1 MTDPLPR
8 WLERWLGIS
17 TGTGEGVAWSLEW
30 SWTWPAWLSLL
41 ILVLVVAVVA
51 ATYARENR
59 RARPAFR
66 AALAAIRLALVAI
79 AVFMLGQTTLSL
91 KRTGLPYVALVV
103 DDSLSMT
110 IADRYPEGVRAAVQ
124 PRVAAAGFDRLTRW
138 NLARTLLVE
147 NDAAFLRRLEENYRL
162 KPYWLSGPRA
172 SPAFETATVAEAM
185 AAELRTAEPS
195 AGSTRLGAAIRA
207 VLDELRGNAPA
218 AVVLVTDGINTEGP
232 SLSDAAAHA
241 RRRGVPL
248 YFIGLGDERPA
259 RDIKLSDLLVDDAVF
274 LGDVVYFEA
283 KITSWGCAGR
293 TVEVKLRQE
302 GRELPVARAQIKL
315 GTDGQSQTVRL
326 AHRPAA
332 EGVFRYVLEV
342 APLEDESQIDNNRVE
357 ATVRVRKE
365 RIRVLLV
372 QAEPSYEYRYLRNLL
387 AREPSIELA
396 TVLQDADPEHAG
408 QDTAALPSFPV
419 RRDELFRYDVI
430 LLGDA
435 DPGRLAPA
443 MLKNLAEFVDRP
455 GKGGGLVCLGGPKFM
470 PLAFRDTPLATL
482 LPIDVGSV
490 RVPSA
495 EASGEPFVVRPTEL
509 GLSSPMLQL
518 ADDPAENAAVWRSLP
533 PLDWMLEIGELKP
546 GARVLAEHPT
556 RRMPDGRPMPVL
568 VLHYVGAGKVLFQA
582 TDETWRWRYRVGD
595 AYFARYWLQTI
606 RYLARSK
613 LTEGDLAAALR
624 VDRREYRPGDPVRL
638 RARFRNESLAP
649 AEEEGVIVV
658 VESSAG
664 KTQRVA
670 LRRTTADRGL
680 FEAEI
685 ENLPSGSYH
694 AWIAVPQLPGV
705 APATD
710 FTVVAPPGE
719 FARVQTD
726 AVEMQ
731 RAADQS
737 RGRYYTFSTAD
748 RLLDELP
755 EGRQIPLEA
764 FPPRPLWNAWPVLAA
779 FLGLL
784 IAEWVLRKVGG
795 MA

>member
-1 MTDPLPR
+1 MTDSVPHGM
-8 WLERWLGIS
+8 ERWLGIS
-17 TGTGEGVAWSLEW
+17 TASGEGAAWSLEW
-30 SWTWPAWLSLL
+30 SWPWPAWLSVL
-41 ILVLVVAVVA
+41 ILALIVAVVA

-66 AALAAIRLALVAI
+66 VALAAMRLVLVAI
-79 AVFMLGQTTLSL
+79 AAFMLAQPALSL

-162 KPYWLSGPRA
+162 KPYWLSGTRPSSASEAARA
-172 SPAFETATVAEAM
+172 SETM
-185 AAELRTAEPS
+185 AAELRASEPS
-195 AGSTRLGAAIRA
+195 AGSTRLGAAIRS

-232 SLSDAAAHA
+232 SLADAAADA

-248 YFIGLGDERPA
+248 YFIGLGDDRPA
-259 RDIKLSDLLVDDAVF
+259 RDVKLSDLLVDDAVF

-283 KITSWGCAGR
+283 KLSSWGCAGR
-293 TVEVKLRQE
+293 TVEVTLRQE
-302 GRELPVARAQIKL
+302 GQEPPVARTRLKL
-315 GTDGQSQTVRL
+315 GPDGQSQPARL
-326 AHRPAA
+326 AHRPPR

-342 APLEDESQIDNNRVE
+342 QPLEDEFPIDNNRVE

-387 AREPSIELA
+387 VREPTVELA
-396 TVLQDADPEHAG
+396 TVLQDADPEHAD
-408 QDTAALPSFPV
+408 QDAAALRSFPV

-435 DPGRLAPA
+435 DPARLTPA
-443 MLKNLAEFVDRP
+443 MLRNLAEFVDQP
-455 GKGGGLVCLGGPKFM
+455 GKGGALACLGGPKFM
-470 PLAFRDTPLATL
+470 PLAFRDTPLAKL
-482 LPIDVGSV
+482 LPMELGSV

-495 EASGEPFVVRPTEL
+495 EASGEGFVVRPTEL
-509 GLSSPMLQL
+509 GLGSPMLQL
-518 ADDPAENAAVWRSLP
+518 ADDPADNAAVWRSLA
-533 PLDWMLEIGELKP
+533 PLEWMLEIGELKP

-556 RRMPDGRPMPVL
+556 RRMADGRPMPVF
-568 VLHYVGAGKVLFQA
+568 VLHYVGAGKVLFHA

-595 AYFARYWLQTI
+595 AHFARYWLQTI

-613 LTEGDLAAALR
+613 LAEGARAAALR
-624 VDRREYRPGDPVRL
+624 ADRREYRQGDAVRL
-638 RARFRNESLAP
+638 RARFYNESLAP
-649 AEEEGVIVV
+649 AEDDGVTVV
-658 VESSAG
+658 LESSGGGAR
-664 KTQRVA
+664 RVP
-670 LRRTTADRGL
+670 LRRAAGERGV
-680 FEAEI
+680 FDAEV
-685 ENLPSGSYH
+685 ENLPIGSYH
-694 AWIAVPQLPGV
+694 AWIAVPLLAGG
-705 APATD
+705 APAAD
-710 FTVVAPPGE
+710 FTVLAPPGE
-719 FARVQTD
+719 FARVETD
-726 AVEMQ
+726 ALEMQ

-737 RGRYYTFSTAD
+737 RGRYYTFAAAD
-748 RLLDELP
+748 RLLEELP
-755 EGRQIPLEA
+755 EGRQVPLEA
-764 FPPRPLWNAWPVLAA
+764 FPPLPLWNAWPVLAA
-779 FLGLL
+779 FLILL
-784 IAEWVLRKVGG
+784 IAEWVLRKLGG